1 MVPVNAVVG
10 QENYYNLLNP
20 RTSSWIDALPG
31 LKAHLEVS
39 FSDKFEIIPLH
50 EWIGRLRGAEKTIV
64 KEVSEGPSETA
75 RKAQS
80 GLKLLAFFEML
91 ASGEEGSRGLE
102 WSKGNTLA
110 QSSILAC
117 MEPVSSAW
125 FDTWLTQWG
134 Y

>member
-1 MVPVNAVVG
+1 VVPVNPVVG

-20 RTSSWIDALPG
+20 RAPSWIDTLPG
-31 LKAHLEVS
+31 LKALLEAS
-39 FSDKFEIIPLH
+39 FSDTFEIISLQ
-50 EWIGRLRGAEKTIV
+50 EWLSRLRGAEKTIV
-64 KEVSEGPSETA
+64 KEVSEGSSETA
-75 RKAQS
+75 RRAQS
-80 GLKLLAFFEML
+80 GLKLLAFFDML
-91 ASGEEGSRGLE
+91 ASGKEGSRGLE

-125 FDTWLTQWG
+125 FETWLKQWG